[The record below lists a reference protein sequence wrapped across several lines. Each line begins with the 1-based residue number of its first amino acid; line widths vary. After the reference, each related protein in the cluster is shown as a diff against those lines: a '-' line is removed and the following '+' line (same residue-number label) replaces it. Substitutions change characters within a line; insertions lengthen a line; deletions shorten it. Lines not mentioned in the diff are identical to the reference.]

1 VIVDFAFTATDEAFR
16 AQIRGW
22 LVEHLVGRF
31 AEIEAGFDLGAD
43 WETRLEWERLLG
55 RDGWIGLEW
64 PATYGGREASITQQL
79 IFHEEYARA
88 GAPGRAG
95 FFGESL
101 LGPTLIASG
110 SEAHKQRFLPPI
122 LRGEEYWCQGFSEP
136 DAGSDLA
143 GVRTRAVLDG
153 DSWVITGQKVW
164 TSQAQFADWCF
175 VLCRTGDESQRHRS
189 LSLLLCPM
197 RQPGISVKPIRQLT
211 GTSEFNEVFFDG
223 ARTDADLVVGGE
235 GNGWRVAMGTLGFE
249 RGTAFLG
256 QQLRFAAEYARLL
269 DAARQVGADGLM
281 RQRLAA
287 AYIGLQLM
295 RFNGFRVITA
305 FLQGRS
311 PGAEGS
317 IGKLLW
323 SRWHQRLGELE
334 MDVLGA
340 GSQVISGGGYELDE
354 FQQSFLFS
362 RSHTIYAGS
371 SEIQRNI
378 LGERLLGLHREPKAA
393 QRVGG

>member
-1 VIVDFAFTATDEAFR
+1 
-16 AQIRGW
+16 
-22 LVEHLVGRF
+22 
-31 AEIEAGFDLGAD
+31 
-43 WETRLEWERLLG
+43 
-55 RDGWIGLEW
+55 
-64 PATYGGREASITQQL
+64 
-79 IFHEEYARA
+79 
-88 GAPGRAG
+88 
-95 FFGESL
+95 
-101 LGPTLIASG
+101 
-110 SEAHKQRFLPPI
+110 
-122 LRGEEYWCQGFSEP
+122 
-136 DAGSDLA
+136 
-143 GVRTRAVLDG
+143 
-153 DSWVITGQKVW
+153 VITGQKVW

-175 VLCRTGDESQRHRS
+175 VLCRTGDESLRHRS
-189 LSLLLCPM
+189 FSLLLCPM

-211 GTSEFNEVFFDG
+211 GTSEFNEVFLDG
-223 ARTDADLVVGGE
+223 ARTDADMVVGGE

-269 DAARQVGADGLM
+269 DAARKVGADGLM
-281 RQRLAA
+281 RQRLAD

-295 RFNGFRVITA
+295 RYNGFRVITA

-311 PGAEGS
+311 PGPEGS

-323 SRWHQRLGELE
+323 SRWHQHLGELE

-340 GSQVISGGGYELDE
+340 GSQVVSGSYRLDE

-378 LGERLLGLHREPKAA
+378 LGERVLGLPREPEAALPRSA